1 MITADM
7 RELKPIL
14 TKVSD
19 EEYKAIMHEATDALD
34 KGADEEEFFAILK
47 RAPLSPEQANILKK
61 GIGIQAMIEDG
72 INLSKA
78 VEAYGEKWLT
88 E

>member
-1 MITADM
+1 MSG
-7 RELKPIL
+7 LKPIL

-19 EEYKAIMHEATDALD
+19 EEYKAIMDEASEALE
-34 KGADEEEFFAILK
+34 KGVDEETYFNILR
-47 RAPLSPEQANILKK
+47 RAPISPEQADLLKK
-61 GIGIQAMIEDG
+61 FGGIQDLIDAG
-72 INLSKA
+72 LNLSRA